1 MKDRSRRRLKT
12 LRRRIAL
19 ASAAVMVGTLLQAVT
34 QPAAAADDGKGLSAL
49 PQSEK
54 PVPVSVVKTKP
65 RTLMKGPRT
74 PQTPPDAAWPKAA
87 TAVVKLS
94 ASAAIGTAATAI
106 QAKGLPLTLDAGGVN
121 GATSA
126 SGAVEARVL
135 GRKATQDAGVDGV
148 LFTLRSKRE
157 GKDGLTGRAGRVRAK
172 LDYSGFAGAFGGGYA
187 SRLTLVELPACAVT
201 TPEEAHCHTSRPVA
215 VVNDTEKRTL
225 TAQNIALSAGAPTV
239 LAAVAEAG
247 GASGDYQA
255 TSLSPS
261 ATWSTNLNT
270 GDFSWSYD
278 MPVPEVP
285 GGLSPSIGL
294 SYSSG
299 SIDGRTGSTNN
310 QASWAG
316 DGFDFW
322 PGFIERRY
330 KPCADDG
337 VKNADGTKPGDL
349 CWAYDNAFITFNG
362 KGGELVP
369 TGANS
374 WKLKDDDGTK
384 IDRLT
389 SSSRGNGDNDG
400 EYWRLTDPAGTQYY
414 FGYNRLPGW
423 ADGKPVTNSAW
434 TVPVFGNDSGEPCHA
449 AAFADS
455 WCQQAWRWNLDYA
468 VDVHGNAI
476 AYYYNQETN
485 SYGRNLKAKDNT
497 PYVRGGTLDRIEY
510 GLKSSSMYGTKAL
523 AKVSFTDAER
533 CLPDSSTTCTDIGKD
548 AAYWYDTPWDLN
560 CDAGKDCDKGRLF
573 PVFFTRKRLTEVTAQ
588 VLNGSGYDKVDSWKL
603 THRWGMAD
611 TDYQLLLDSVQRT
624 GHTATPAVT
633 LPKTTFAY
641 TQLANRL
648 DRTGDGYR
656 PFIKDRL
663 STVADESGGQI
674 DVNYSAPACDFAA
687 LPTPQTNT
695 TRCFP
700 QYIGGS
706 VSDDPERQWF
716 NKYVV
721 TSVTAT
727 DRTGGAP
734 DQVTTYQYLGGAA
747 WHYDDDDGLTKEKF
761 KTWSQWRGY
770 GQVRVQ
776 TGGQGGASAMR
787 SQEDTYF
794 LRGMDGDRKDTSGG
808 VKAVTVT
815 LGAGEG
821 DPITDHESAAGFSYK
836 SVSYSGPGGRVLGKS
851 VSWPWYHQTA
861 KKTRSWG
868 TVTAN
873 FTGTKSSTSWASLD
887 DGAGAKWR
895 TTETINEFD
904 TVAGRVT
911 QVNDRGDTSTATD
924 DTCTR
929 TTYATNTTDN
939 ILNLPSRVETVA
951 KACTAS
957 VSRPADVMSDTRTAY
972 DGGAYDAAP
981 TKGDATAS
989 AALKDYNGTTALY
1002 LESGTTYDAYG
1013 RPLTS
1018 TDLTADVAVT
1028 GAGVLTR
1035 TPRADGRTTTTE
1047 RTPSTGFATT
1057 VKVTTPPAKAGN
1069 ATTAQTSTSSL
1080 DALRGLPVKQTDTNI
1095 NVTDFAYDA
1104 LGRTAKVWLA
1114 DRNTGLTPSYEFTYT
1129 FTDKHPVAVGTKTL
1143 NNTGGQRTSYTL
1155 YDGFLRT
1162 RQTQEPGP
1170 DGGRLLA
1177 DTFYDERG
1185 LTAKEFATYYATGA
1199 PSTTLFKPED
1209 ALGVE
1214 TQNRY
1219 TYDGLG
1225 RQTEAKQIAG
1235 NGDGGAVL
1243 GATRTIYGGDR
1254 TTVIPPVG
1262 GTATTTVTDARGRTT
1277 ELRQHVARSA
1287 EAAYETTKYTYTPRG
1302 ELLRLTD
1309 PAGNNWSYTYDLLGR
1324 QLTATDPD
1332 KGTTTNKYNDRE
1344 LVTTKD
1350 ARPGTPALWH
1360 GYDDLGRQIE
1370 LREGS
1375 GTGTLRAKWTY
1386 DTVSGAKGQ
1395 VAESTRYVD
1404 GAAYT
1409 TKVTQ
1414 YDRLYRPVRTAVV
1427 IPEREGA
1434 LQGTYQAGTSYL
1446 SSGLV
1451 GGVSFS
1457 AAGSLPGGSQ
1467 SFTYEPATLRPISLL
1482 GDGFKAE
1489 TSYSLTGK
1497 PLQYTMYSTAVGAK
1511 PVQFTNTYEW
1521 GTQRLATSHIG
1532 RQDIAGT
1539 DQYSTYRYD
1548 EAGNVLS
1555 VSDVSRSGTDNQCFT
1570 YDHVRRLTE
1579 AWTQNTTGCATAPSG
1594 GVLGGPAPYWH
1605 SYTYDLVGNRTTET
1619 LHDPTGNAAKDV
1631 KRAYAYPDAG
1641 KDQPHTLNSV
1651 TSTGPT
1657 GTVKDSY
1664 GYDET
1669 GNTTGRTVGGTTQSL
1684 EWDAEGHLAKVTEP
1698 VAGGSGKV
1706 TEYLYDSEGNR
1717 LIGRAPTGTTL
1728 YLGATEITLAK
1739 GSTTPKA
1746 TRYYDLGDGNQAV
1759 KSDDGSVSFTL
1770 ADHHGTAQLAI
1781 EAGTQK
1787 LTQRRTLP
1795 FGGARGTGPDS
1806 WPGTKGFVGGTD
1818 DTQVT
1823 GLTHLGAREY
1833 DPITGRFISV
1843 DPVMAPDSPQQING
1857 YTYGDNNPLTFADPS
1872 GLCPFIDCP
1881 TRPGP
1886 NYENTTPG
1894 HVPGKK
1900 KKSANA
1906 IYKQKGLSY
1915 SGCNAD
1921 CMIRNAALKDLKAW
1935 EREENRVIDP
1945 ACEFINCGPGG
1956 RLPSWT
1962 ADCGST
1968 ISGDACGP
1976 TPGKLRAQ
1984 SALMSMDPT
1993 GALEATLCIQD
2004 PSDSRCGRALVA
2016 VMPIVGLKAF
2026 KGGKALL
2033 EGAEG
2038 IGASLPGSAGAQ
2050 IPGRLSSD
2058 QMAALSAEHG
2068 VEFALVYRTGPGRNG
2083 GGGTYWLYSGRE
2095 RAVTVPVGDDVRFI
2109 SHTHP
2114 GGTPYASRGD
2124 LKVLKSLRKE
2134 GSPQIS
2140 SQVVLPDGSA
2150 IRYGGRWMR
2159 DGTFAP

>member
-1 MKDRSRRRLKT
+1 MNGRSSKWLGM
-12 LRRRIAL
+12 LRRGTAMT
-19 ASAAVMVGTLLQAVT
+19 AAAVMVGTLVQGLTAQS
-34 QPAAAADDGKGLSAL
+34 AAAAENGKGRPAL
-49 PQSEK
+49 PSSER
-54 PVPVSVVKTKP
+54 PVPGSAGSVKP
-65 RTLMKGPRT
+65 RTLTKGPRT
-74 PQTPPDAAWPKAA
+74 PGRAPDAVWPAA
-87 TAVVKLS
+87 ASALVELPAAGS
-94 ASAAIGTAATAI
+94 GSAASAAPP
-106 QAKGLPLTLDAGGVN
+106 AKGFPLSLDVPPGAGKN
-121 GATSA
+121 SA
-126 SGAVEARVL
+126 RGEIEARVL
-135 GRKATQDAGVDGV
+135 SRKAAEDAGVDGV
-148 LFTLRSKRE
+148 LFTLRSGGDRKQSQP
-157 GKDGLTGRAGRVRAK
+157 GRLRAR

-187 SRLTLVELPACAVT
+187 SRLTLVELPACALT
-201 TPEEAHCHTSRPVA
+201 TPEEARCRTSVPVET
-215 VVNDTEKRTL
+215 VNDAEKQTL
-225 TAQNIALSAGAPTV
+225 TAQGVTLGAAAPTV
-239 LAAVAEAG
+239 LAAVAEAQS
-247 GASGDYQA
+247 ASGDYTA
-255 TSLSPS
+255 TPLSPS
-261 ATWSTNLNT
+261 ATWSTSLNT

-278 MPVPEVP
+278 IPVPDVP
-285 GGLSPSIGL
+285 GELAPSVGL

-299 SIDGRTGSTNN
+299 AVDGRTGATNN
-310 QASWAG
+310 QASWVG
-316 DGFDFW
+316 DGFSLW
-322 PGFIERRY
+322 PGSIERRY

-337 VKNADGTKPGDL
+337 VKNADGSKPGDL

-369 TGANS
+369 TGTDS
-374 WKLKDDDGTK
+374 WKLKDDDGTR

-389 SSSRGNGDNDG
+389 SGDRGNGDNDG
-400 EYWRLTDPAGTQYY
+400 EYWRLTDPDGTRYY

-423 ADGKPVTNSAW
+423 TDGKPVTNSAW
-434 TVPVFGNDSGEPCHA
+434 TVPVFGNDTGEPCHA

-560 CDAGKDCDKGRLF
+560 CEAGKDCDKGRLF
-573 PVFFTRKRLTEVTAQ
+573 PVFFTRKRLSEITTQ
-588 VLNGSGYDKVDSWKL
+588 VFDGSAYQPVDSWKL

-611 TDYQLLLDSVQRT
+611 TDYQLLLDSIQRT

-648 DRTGDGYR
+648 DRTGDGYP
-656 PFIKDRL
+656 PFIKARL
-663 STVADESGGQI
+663 STVADEYGGQI

-687 LPTPQTNT
+687 LPTPQSNT

-700 QYIGGS
+700 QYLGGS
-706 VSDDPERQWF
+706 SSADPEQQWF

-734 DQVTTYQYLGGAA
+734 DEVSTFQYLGGAA

-776 TGGQGGASAMR
+776 TGGQGGAPAMR

-794 LRGMDGDRKDTSGG
+794 LRGMDGDRKDVSGG
-808 VKAVTVT
+808 TKSVSVT

-821 DPITDHESAAGFSYK
+821 DPITDHESAAGFAYK
-836 SVSYSGPGGRVLGKS
+836 SVRYSGPGGKVLEKT
-851 VSWPWYHQTA
+851 VDRPWHHQTA
-861 KKTRSWG
+861 KKTRNWG

-873 FTGTKSSTSWASLD
+873 FTGTKSTSSWTSLD
-887 DGAGAKWR
+887 DGAGTKWR
-895 TTETINEFD
+895 TTETVNEFD

-911 QVNDRGDTSTATD
+911 QVEDRGDTSTATD

-951 KACTAS
+951 KACAAS
-957 VSRPADVMSDTRTAY
+957 VSRPADVISDVRTAY

-1002 LESGTTYDAYG
+1002 LESGTTYDSYG
-1013 RPLTS
+1013 RELTS
-1018 TDLTADVAVT
+1018 TDLTADVTATAT
-1028 GAGVLTR
+1028 GTVTR
-1035 TPRADGRTTTTE
+1035 TARKDGRTTTTE
-1047 RTPSTGFATT
+1047 YSPATGFATT

-1069 ATTAQTSTSSL
+1069 ATTAQTTTTTQ
-1080 DALRGLPVKQTDTNI
+1080 DILRGVPVKEADTNS
-1095 NVTDFAYDA
+1095 NAVDYAYDA

-1114 DRNTGLTPSYEFTYT
+1114 DRLTGQTPTYQYTYT
-1129 FTDKHPVAVGTKTL
+1129 VTDGRPVAVGTRTL
-1143 NNTGGQRTSYTL
+1143 GNNGAQRTSYTL

-1225 RQTEAKQIAG
+1225 RETESRQIAG
-1235 NGDGGAVL
+1235 NGDGGTVL
-1243 GATRTIYGGDR
+1243 GTTRTIHGGDR

-1309 PAGNNWSYTYDLLGR
+1309 PAGNNWSYTYDPMGR

-1332 KGTTTNKYNDRE
+1332 KGTTTNKYDDRGQ

-1350 ARPGTPALWH
+1350 ARPGTPVLWN
-1360 GYDDLGRQIE
+1360 GYDDLGRRTE

-1375 GTGTLRAKWTY
+1375 ATGTLRAGWTY

-1395 VAESTRYVD
+1395 LAESTRYVD

-1427 IPEREGA
+1427 VPEREGA
-1434 LQGTYQAGTSYL
+1434 LKGTYQSGTSYL
-1446 SSGLV
+1446 TSGLV

-1467 SFTYEPATLRPISLL
+1467 SFTYDPETLRPISLL

-1497 PLQYTMYSTAVGAK
+1497 PLQYAISNTSGGKTTWA
-1511 PVQFTNTYEW
+1511 TNTYEW
-1521 GTQRLATSHIG
+1521 GTRRLATSRVD
-1532 RQDIAGT
+1532 RQDIAGV
-1539 DQYSTYRYD
+1539 DQNSTYRYD

-1605 SYTYDLVGNRTTET
+1605 SYTYDPANNRSTET

-1717 LIGRAPTGTTL
+1717 LIGRTPTGTTL

-1746 TRYYDLGDGNQAV
+1746 TRYYDLGGGNQAV
-1759 KSDDGSVSFTL
+1759 KSDDGTVSFTL

-1795 FGGARGTGPDS
+1795 FGGTRGTGPDS

-1823 GLTHLGAREY
+1823 GLTHLGAREH
-1833 DPITGRFISV
+1833 DPATGRFLSV
-1843 DPVMAPDSPQQING
+1843 DPVLDTGDPQSLNG
-1857 YTYGDNNPLTFADPS
+1857 YGYAGGNPVTYSDPS
-1872 GLCPFIDCP
+1872 GAIRMNPDGTQCRDGWEKCGPGNVRSSASKSSGSEGPVRACRCGSRPVLVKGKTKP
-1881 TRPGP
+1881 TGLGGTPGRRNLTP
-1886 NYENTTPG
+1886 SKSAPKGWLKTAPPSPKPESRKKWYQRAADSFATTPG
-1894 HVPGKK
+1894 GFKERLLGAAFGALGMDDSRGSCASLGGGFFVTGE
-1900 KKSANA
+1900 
-1906 IYKQKGLSY
+1906 I
-1915 SGCNAD
+1915 SGCLVMTKRPDGHVDFGWTRSAS
-1921 CMIRNAALKDLKAW
+1921 
-1935 EREENRVIDP
+1935 V
-1945 ACEFINCGPGG
+1945 GG
-1956 RLPSWT
+1956 F
-1962 ADCGST
+1962 GFG
-1968 ISGDACGP
+1968 ISGDVSTLHSNADDISQFAGN
-1976 TPGKLRAQ
+1976 GR
-1984 SALMSMDPT
+1984 DV
-1993 GALEATLCIQD
+1993 GASFFSGLGGTVNHETAIGTYNSRGEQVTSLEL
-2004 PSDSRCGRALVA
+2004 
-2016 VMPIVGLKAF
+2016 
-2026 KGGKALL
+2026 
-2033 EGAEG
+2033 G
-2038 IGASLPGSAGAQ
+2038 IGL
-2050 IPGRLSSD
+2050 
-2058 QMAALSAEHG
+2058 G
-2068 VEFALVYRTGPGRNG
+2068 VEYEGYAGMNRT
-2083 GGGTYWLYSGRE
+2083 WSGRWFT
-2095 RAVTVPVGDDVRFI
+2095 R
-2109 SHTHP
+2109 
-2114 GGTPYASRGD
+2114 
-2124 LKVLKSLRKE
+2124 
-2134 GSPQIS
+2134 
-2140 SQVVLPDGSA
+2140 
-2150 IRYGGRWMR
+2150 
-2159 DGTFAP
+2159 